1 MEEIV
6 LKPVCDKMEA
16 YSGRY
21 SQISETNNWNIS
33 NHIDVR
39 CERYILSSDA
49 RKKRAIEIKR
59 FREYKIEPIV
69 NGQWTGEEYEYQKLP
84 DGYVGYYFP
93 VVEDDMT
100 TLLRLRGARLLI
112 SKSRQGKAVPLFSET
127 LEEPNQTGWCSPD
140 VFGRNCFFAKQKAIM
155 VMDDWSRIS
164 NDVHSAF
171 NPIERFGNW
180 DVHKDGRFIGGHRRS
195 VLRFP
200 VCVRGHAFLLQFIE
214 WVIQHDQ
221 PVKTA
226 LGVERV
232 LEKDSKWTEICMVP
246 VESYS
251 QSKNLQID
259 EREEMDCFV
268 TCVMKDAEDTVN
280 RAADILTKN
289 LVQRSW
295 TL

>member
-1 MEEIV
+1 M
-6 LKPVCDKMEA
+6 
-16 YSGRY
+16 
-21 SQISETNNWNIS
+21 
-33 NHIDVR
+33 
-39 CERYILSSDA
+39 
-49 RKKRAIEIKR
+49 
-59 FREYKIEPIV
+59 
-69 NGQWTGEEYEYQKLP
+69 
-84 DGYVGYYFP
+84 
-93 VVEDDMT
+93 
-100 TLLRLRGARLLI
+100 
-112 SKSRQGKAVPLFSET
+112 
-127 LEEPNQTGWCSPD
+127 
-140 VFGRNCFFAKQKAIM
+140 
-155 VMDDWSRIS
+155 
-164 NDVHSAF
+164 
-171 NPIERFGNW
+171 
-180 DVHKDGRFIGGHRRS
+180 
-195 VLRFP
+195 
-200 VCVRGHAFLLQFIE
+200 LQFIE

-259 EREEMDCFV
+259 EREELDCFV

>member
-6 LKPVCDKMEA
+6 LKPVCDKMES

-39 CERYILSSDA
+39 CERYILSRDA
-49 RKKRAIEIKR
+49 RKKRPLEIKR

-140 VFGRNCFFAKQKAIM
+140 VFGRNCFFAKQEAIM

-164 NDVHSAF
+164 ND
-171 NPIERFGNW
+171 I
-180 DVHKDGRFIGGHRRS
+180 
-195 VLRFP
+195 
-200 VCVRGHAFLLQFIE
+200 
-214 WVIQHDQ
+214 
-221 PVKTA
+221 
-226 LGVERV
+226 
-232 LEKDSKWTEICMVP
+232 
-246 VESYS
+246 
-251 QSKNLQID
+251 
-259 EREEMDCFV
+259 
-268 TCVMKDAEDTVN
+268 
-280 RAADILTKN
+280 
-289 LVQRSW
+289 
-295 TL
+295 